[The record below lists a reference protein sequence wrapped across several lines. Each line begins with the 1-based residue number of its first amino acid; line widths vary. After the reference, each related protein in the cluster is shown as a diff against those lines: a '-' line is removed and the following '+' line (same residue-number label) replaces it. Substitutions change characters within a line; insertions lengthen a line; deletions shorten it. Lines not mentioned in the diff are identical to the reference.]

1 MSSIEKKLVVL
12 HVNTV
17 QTNNRQCRTIQH
29 VNMCRAVNTIQ
40 KYTCSI
46 IIAKAT
52 RQSRIADFVAGS
64 AI

>member
-1 MSSIEKKLVVL
+1 MEKKLAVL

-17 QTNNRQCRTIQH
+17 QTQQTIELY
-29 VNMCRAVNTIQ
+29 NMCRAVNTIQ
-40 KYTCSI
+40 KQTCSI